1 MCSYQFWD
9 GLLHYC
15 PGSSTAPA
23 RAWLGLSACKFA
35 ITNRHSLQAMSKKSW
50 PPETR
55 ETANYFKLPTW
66 AEDNHVHA
74 VFETP
79 LGSRVKVE
87 FDPKLGEV
95 PGMARPG
102 EGH

>member
-1 MCSYQFWD
+1 MDFFTIVLGPPLPQ
-9 GLLHYC
+9 
-15 PGSSTAPA
+15 
-23 RAWLGLSACKFA
+23 RVLGLSACKFA

-66 AEDNHVHA
+66 ADDNHVHA

>member
-1 MCSYQFWD
+1 
-9 GLLHYC
+9 
-15 PGSSTAPA
+15 
-23 RAWLGLSACKFA
+23 
-35 ITNRHSLQAMSKKSW
+35 MSKKSW

-55 ETANYFKLPTW
+55 ETTNYFKLPTW
-66 AEDNHVHA
+66 ADDNHVHA

-79 LGSRVKVE
+79 RGSRVKVE